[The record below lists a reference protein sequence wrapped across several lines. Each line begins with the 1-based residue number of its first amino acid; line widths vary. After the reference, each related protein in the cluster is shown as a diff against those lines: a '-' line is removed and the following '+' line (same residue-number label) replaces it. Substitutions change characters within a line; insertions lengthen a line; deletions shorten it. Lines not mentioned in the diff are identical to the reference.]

1 MRNKKL
7 YPSLS
12 AILILVIVSLACS
25 AINPTPGA
33 SNFYMATDKDG
44 TNKTNIFSPE
54 DDFYVF
60 FDVAGVEAG
69 TPFQSRWYAL
79 DIEGQDPNTPF
90 QTIDYPYEDGI
101 TSVYF
106 QMTSTEPWP
115 VGSYKVEVYMNGA
128 KIGEQGFAVQ

>member
-1 MRNKKL
+1 
-7 YPSLS
+7 
-12 AILILVIVSLACS
+12 
-25 AINPTPGA
+25 
-33 SNFYMATDKDG
+33 MATDKDG

-60 FDVAGVEAG
+60 FDVAGVEVG

-79 DIEGQDPNTPF
+79 DIEGQDATVPF
-90 QTIDYPYEDGI
+90 QTIDYAYEEGI
-101 TSVYF
+101 TSIYF
-106 QMTSTEPWP
+106 QMTSEEPWP